1 MGGVIIWI
9 DTTNFNILESFKKDQ
24 VTFDHF
30 IDGDID
36 QNTPQDFKVAFN
48 DLTADQKKSL
58 VEIPEDFKLYVS
70 GGRVH
75 PKLKPKVIKEPLFK
89 KDDIIGLVKAIY
101 KEKDRQKVMNMV
113 VNSSIPPV
121 VIQQW
126 LMQGCIGDAEAW
138 ESVVEAEGYTDNVWS
153 YAAVIGDV
161 SLMGGRFCFPKK
173 LRGN

>member
-1 MGGVIIWI
+1 MWI
-9 DTTNFNILESFKKDQ
+9 DSQNFNILESFKEGQ
-24 VTFDHF
+24 VTLDHF
-30 IDGDID
+30 TDGDAD

-58 VEIPEDFKLYVS
+58 VEIPVDFKLYVS

-75 PKLKPKVIKEPLFK
+75 PKLKSKVIKEPLFK
-89 KDDIIGLVKAIY
+89 KDDIIGLIKSIY

-121 VIQQW
+121 VINQW

-138 ESVVEAEGYTDNVWS
+138 KSVVEAEGYTDNKWV

-161 SLMGGRFCFPKK
+161 SLMGGRFGFPRK